1 LDVATQDDLARVAD
15 RKARSALL
23 LAGAPALFVLLW
35 STGFIGAKFGLP
47 FAPPLTFLL
56 VRFACVIAILA
67 CLAFALRRPWPHT
80 PEQWFHIAIAGV
92 LLHGGYLSGV
102 FLAIHNGMPTGAVAL
117 IVGVQPLLTAFLSAS
132 MVGERVSGR
141 QWAGL
146 LLGFGGV
153 ALVVGDKMGIA
164 AAGPD
169 LVSGASVAGLAF
181 SALALLSITL
191 GTLYQKRH
199 CAELDL
205 WSGSVIQFAAAALA
219 LLPFALAF
227 ESMHIEWSGQFLFAL
242 AWLIVVLSLGA
253 ISLLH
258 LLIRRGAATRVS
270 ALFYL
275 TPPTTALLAWLLF
288 GETLRLAAIAG
299 MAIAAV
305 GVAIAVRQP
314 SLPTALPQAGE
325 GSGKSSGS

>member
-1 LDVATQDDLARVAD
+1 MMARMPANRFFLAA
-15 RKARSALL
+15 
-23 LAGAPALFVLLW
+23 APVLFVLLW
-35 STGFIGAKFGLP
+35 STGFIGAKLGLP
-47 FAPPLTFLL
+47 YAEPLTFLL
-56 VRFACVIAILA
+56 IRFACVISLLGLLA
-67 CLAFALRRPWPHT
+67 LVLRRPWPHR
-80 PEQWFHIAIAGV
+80 PIQWFHIGVAGA

-102 FLAIHNGMPTGAVAL
+102 FLAIHAGMPAAVVAL

-132 MVGERVSGR
+132 MVGERVNGR

-146 LLGFGGV
+146 VLGFGGV
-153 ALVVGDKMGIA
+153 ALVVWGKLGL
-164 AAGPD
+164 AG
-169 LVSGASVAGLAF
+169 VSATGLAF

-191 GTLYQKRH
+191 GTLYQKRF

-205 WSGSVIQFAAAALA
+205 WSGSVIQFVAATAV

-227 ESMHIEWSGQFLFAL
+227 ESLQVAWSGQFVFAL
-242 AWLIVVLSLGA
+242 GWLIVVLSLGA

-275 TPPTTALLAWLLF
+275 TPPTTAVLAWLVFDESL
-288 GETLRLAAIAG
+288 GLAAIAG
-299 MAIAAV
+299 MAIAAA

-314 SLPTALPQAGE
+314 VRPRAAEAG
-325 GSGKSSGS
+325 K

>member
-1 LDVATQDDLARVAD
+1 MTPKSDLQA
-15 RKARSALL
+15 ALL
-23 LAGAPALFVLLW
+23 TMAPAVFVLLW
-35 STGFIGAKFGLP
+35 STGFIGAKLGLP
-47 FAPPLTFLL
+47 YAEPLTFLL
-56 VRFACVIAILA
+56 IRFACVIALLA
-67 CLAFALRRPWPHT
+67 SLALALRRPWPHR
-80 PEQWFHIAIAGV
+80 PMQWLHIAVAGV

-102 FLAIHNGMPTGAVAL
+102 FLAIHGGMPAGVVAL
-117 IVGVQPLLTAFLSAS
+117 IVGIQPLLTAFLSAS

-146 LLGFGGV
+146 VLGFGGV
-153 ALVVGDKMGIA
+153 ILVVSDKLGF
-164 AAGPD
+164 
-169 LVSGASVAGLAF
+169 SGLSGAGLAF
-181 SALALLSITL
+181 AAMALVSITV
-191 GTLYQKRH
+191 GTLYQKRF

-205 WSGSVIQFAAAALA
+205 WSGSVIQFAATALV

-227 ESMHIEWSGQFLFAL
+227 ESMRVEWSGEFVFAL

-275 TPPTTALLAWLLF
+275 VPPTTALLAFFIF
-288 GETLRLAAIAG
+288 GEKLGLAAVAG

-305 GVAIAVRQP
+305 GVAIAVR
-314 SLPTALPQAGE
+314 
-325 GSGKSSGS
+325 K